1 MLVCFLRYATNGITN
16 KENNMEAKKFFNE
29 LEGKLLNPNRDLK
42 NLSAEEQFDIIMSK
56 VGEFPN
62 SVVSEETLLE
72 KLRLSKKNGKP
83 LKIKFGIDPTGSQIH
98 LGHAVPL
105 LNLRM
110 FQNMGHEII
119 MVIGDFTAMIG
130 DPSGRNTEREA
141 LTHEMVVKNMA
152 TYEKQASKIIDFN
165 SPNITKHFN
174 SEWMDKLTIPEWIK
188 FQYSISVTE
197 VFQREDFK
205 KRIEAGGGITM
216 AELEYACYMG
226 YDSVVLKPDI
236 ELGGKDQFLNLHM
249 CRNMMRIAGEEP
261 EVIITYNIL
270 SGTTGAKDEEG
281 RFQKMSKSLKNYIAV
296 EEKAGEMYGQ
306 VMSITDDVM
315 WLWFRELTSITP
327 KELDEL
333 KLLVND
339 GQLHPKD
346 VKSLLARIIV
356 ASFNNFDMKIVRE
369 AENNFNSKFGRA
381 KQLVPDDTK
390 KVVVKSDETVISVLA
405 EATNNSKSQINRIL
419 SGNGLKILRD
429 NEYVLVK
436 KEELLSEVEN
446 FDGCVFKVGKRNF
459 IKIIVK

>member
-1 MLVCFLRYATNGITN
+1 
-16 KENNMEAKKFFNE
+16 MEAKKFFNE
-29 LEGKLLNPNRDLK
+29 LEGKLLNPNRDLS
-42 NLSAEEQFDIIMSK
+42 NLSAEEQFSLIMSK

-62 SVVSEETLLE
+62 SVVSKETLLE
-72 KLRLSKKNGKP
+72 KLKLSKKTGKP
-83 LKIKFGIDPTGSQIH
+83 LRIKFGIDPTGSQIH

-141 LTHEMVVKNMA
+141 LTHEMVVQNMA

-165 SPNITKHFN
+165 SPSITKHFN

-188 FQYSISVTE
+188 FQSSISMTE

-205 KRIEAGGGITM
+205 KRIDAGAGITM

-226 YDSVVLKPDI
+226 YDSVVLNPDI

-270 SGTTGAKDEEG
+270 SGTTGAKDDEG

-296 EEKAGEMYGQ
+296 EEDAGEMYGQ

-315 WLWFRELTSITP
+315 WLWFRELTNITP
-327 KELDEL
+327 EELVEL
-333 KLLVND
+333 KSLVKA

-346 VKSLLARIIV
+346 VKSLLARTIV
-356 ASFNNFDMKIVRE
+356 ATFNDSDMKIVKV
-369 AENNFNSKFGRA
+369 AEENFNSKFG
-381 KQLVPDDTK
+381 KSTQLIPEDTK
-390 KVVVKSDETVISVLA
+390 EVIVAPNETVISVLA

-429 NEYVLVK
+429 DKYVLLEK
-436 KEELLSEVEN
+436 DQLLLEVEK

-459 IKIIVK
+459 IKMIVK